1 MTQKNATGIITSIR
15 GQVVDVYFG
24 ADKPDLYE
32 MVKLAREPY
41 TKMEVYA
48 SSAKDAYYCLCLQNP
63 EDLRRGDGVV
73 RTGEPITFPVGPELL
88 GRTLDIFGTPYDA
101 LGELKASSE
110 VPIHVSEGTSEV
122 ATKESQLETGI
133 KIIDL
138 FAPLVKGGKMGLFGG
153 AGVGKTILLTE
164 IMHNILGKDKNSLS
178 VFGGVGERTREGL
191 ELMQALIES
200 DVMKS
205 STLVF
210 GPMGENPVIRFLSA
224 FAAVS
229 LSEYYRDHLQK
240 DVLFFIDN
248 AFRYAQAGS
257 ELSTLMNRLPSEDG
271 YQSTLESEMARFHE
285 RLVSTPLNSITTI
298 EAIYVPADDLLDHAV
313 QTIYPY
319 LESIIVLSRDV
330 YQQGLLPA
338 IDILVSTS
346 IALSPKVVGEEH
358 YSVALRAKTI
368 LKEAESLERIVSLV
382 GESELSLEDQ
392 QKYRRARKIKNYMTQ
407 NFYVSQTQKGNRG
420 SFVPVK
426 TTVSDV
432 ATILDGK
439 LDQVD
444 EEQLKYIGSIAE
456 AKLLK

>member
-1 MTQKNATGIITSIR
+1 MTQKNATGTILSIR
-15 GQVVDVYFG
+15 GQVIDVYFG
-24 ADKPDLYE
+24 GDRPDLYE
-32 MVKLAREPY
+32 MVHLAREPF
-41 TKMEVYA
+41 TKMEVY
-48 SSAKDAYYCLCLQNP
+48 SSSGRDSYYCLCLQNP
-63 EDLRRGDGVV
+63 EDLTRGDGVV
-73 RTGEPITFPVGPELL
+73 RTGEPVMFPVGPELL
-88 GRTLDIFGTPYDA
+88 GRTVDIFGTPYDA
-101 LGELKASSE
+101 GGEIKARE
-110 VPIHVSEGTSEV
+110 TIPIHIGKGAAEV
-122 ATKESQLETGI
+122 ATKEAQLQTGI
-133 KIIDL
+133 KIVDL
-138 FAPLVKGGKMGLFGG
+138 FAPLIKGGKMGLFGG

-164 IMHNILGKDKNSLS
+164 IMHNILGREENSLS

-191 ELMQALIES
+191 ELQEALVKS
-200 DVMKS
+200 GAMKS

-210 GPMGENPVIRFLSA
+210 GPMGENPVVRFLSA

-229 LSEYYRDHLQK
+229 LAEYYRDSLKK

-257 ELSTLMNRLPSEDG
+257 ELSILMNRLPSEDG
-271 YQSTLESEMARFHE
+271 YQSTLESEMARLHE

-338 IDILVSTS
+338 VDILASTS
-346 IALSPKVVGEEH
+346 VALSPKVVGDEH

-407 NFYVSQTQKGNRG
+407 SFYVSEGQKGDGG
-420 SFVPVK
+420 SYVPVK
-426 TTVSDV
+426 TTISDV
-432 ATILDGK
+432 SAILEGK
-439 LDQVD
+439 LDQVG
-444 EEQLKYIGSIAE
+444 EERLKYIGSLAD
-456 AKLLK
+456 AQLLK

>member
-1 MTQKNATGIITSIR
+1 MTQKTATGSILSVR

-24 ADKPDLYE
+24 AEHPVLYE
-32 MVKLAREPY
+32 MVQLDREPF

-48 SSAKDAYYCLCLQNP
+48 SSGKDSYYCLCLQNP
-63 EDLRRGDGVV
+63 QDLRRGDSVM
-73 RTGEPITFPVGPELL
+73 RTGEPVMFPVGPELL
-88 GRTLDIFGTPYDA
+88 GRTVDIFGTPYDSQ
-101 LGELKASSE
+101 GDIKAKDL
-110 VPIHVSEGTSEV
+110 VPIHVGQGASEV

-133 KIIDL
+133 KVVDL

-164 IMHNILGKDKNSLS
+164 IMHNILGRDENSLS
-178 VFGGVGERTREGL
+178 VFGGVGERAREGL
-191 ELMQALIES
+191 ELQGALVES

-210 GPMGENPVIRFLSA
+210 GPMGENPVVRFLSA

-229 LSEYYRDHLQK
+229 LAEYYRDSLKK

-285 RLVSTPLNSITTI
+285 RLVSTPLNSISAI

-319 LESIIVLSRDV
+319 LESVIVLSRDV

-338 IDILVSTS
+338 VDILTSTS
-346 IALSPKVVGEEH
+346 TALSPKVVGDEH
-358 YSVALRAKTI
+358 YNVALRAKTV

-407 NFYVSQTQKGNRG
+407 SFYVSQTQKGSRG
-420 SFVPVK
+420 SYVPIK
-426 TTVSDV
+426 TTVADV
-432 ATILDGK
+432 AAILDGK

-444 EEQLKYIGSIAE
+444 EEQLRYIGSLSE